1 MIYISYF
8 MRSPSDRQPI
18 KLCPVLVDQKRTTYV
33 PTKSVREAPMGLDP
47 SQTRR
52 RDVRDKL
59 VGNVYNLFS
68 QMIFIYLKS
77 NGLKT

>member
-1 MIYISYF
+1 
-8 MRSPSDRQPI
+8 
-18 KLCPVLVDQKRTTYV
+18 
-33 PTKSVREAPMGLDP
+33 MGLDP